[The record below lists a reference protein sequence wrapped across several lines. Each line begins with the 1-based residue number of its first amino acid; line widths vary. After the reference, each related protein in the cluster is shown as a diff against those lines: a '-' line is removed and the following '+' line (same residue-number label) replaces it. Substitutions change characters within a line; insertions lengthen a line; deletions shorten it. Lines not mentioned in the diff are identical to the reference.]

1 MGGTIYHEDKKQVGT
16 MLRNG
21 DEITSPTMR
30 LLGKILLSPF
40 LSNEKGFVLPVG
52 LMFLAI
58 IALLGTTAVKTTT
71 TDIKIGSNYKQSVQ
85 AFYDAEAGVQY
96 ILRKLAIDLD
106 DSDSATVDLTAN
118 KIFLN
123 YSTPDGFFFTVPTK
137 LTSLGNDQY
146 SFQVTGHG
154 SNNPEAVSVIKVV
167 LSAERK
173 SAFDYGLFTDGLL
186 DLKANA
192 RIFSYDSRY
201 NPDPPPFSFP
211 WTSSTGEADIGSNT
225 EITTKM
231 LTYIDGSIGLGANSS
246 NTVDAILT
254 DTGITIVMGTVDEVE
269 HVNPDPLGVNDSSS
283 ELYEKFN
290 DIIINNNNIT
300 ASDGSPCP
308 LKGDTNIYLDYGET
322 LTLTQGDYY
331 ITDIILKNGST
342 LEIDAT
348 SGPVNIYLSGVLDAQ
363 DGELE
368 AKNGSVINNL
378 SQPTDFSIFSNSSQ
392 DIIFKHSSDFK
403 GMVYAPNA
411 HVEMKNSSGVYGL
424 IWGNTATIHNDG
436 EFYFDEAIK
445 NKYLSPNN
453 YTTDVLSW
461 KDGSIDT

>member
-1 MGGTIYHEDKKQVGT
+1 
-16 MLRNG
+16 MLR
-21 DEITSPTMR
+21 
-30 LLGKILLSPF
+30 
-40 LSNEKGFVLPVG
+40 NEKGFVLPVG

-71 TDIKIGSNYKQSVQ
+71 TELKIGSNYKQSVQ

-96 ILRKLAIDLD
+96 ILRKLAIDLN
-106 DSDSATVDLTAN
+106 DSNSATVDLTAN
-118 KIFLN
+118 QISLS
-123 YSTPDGFFFTVPTK
+123 YSTPSGFFFTVPTV
-137 LTSLGNDQY
+137 LTSLGNDRY

-154 SNNPEAVSVIKVV
+154 SNNPATVSVIEVV
-167 LSAERK
+167 FSAERR

-186 DLKANA
+186 TLKADA
-192 RIFSYDSRY
+192 HIYSYDSCY
-201 NPDPPPFSFP
+201 NPDPDPLSFP
-211 WTSSTGEADIGSNT
+211 GASTGEADIGSNT
-225 EITTKM
+225 EVSTKM
-231 LTYIDGSIGLGANSS
+231 ATYIDGNIGLGANIS
-246 NTVDAILT
+246 NTVDAIWN
-254 DTGITIVMGTVDEVE
+254 DIGDPIVTGTVNEVG

-283 ELYEKFN
+283 ELCNKFS
-290 DIIINNNNIT
+290 DIIITNNNVVAT
-300 ASDGSPCP
+300 DGSPCP
-308 LKGDTNIYLDYGET
+308 LEGDTEIYLDNGET
-322 LTLTQGDYY
+322 LTLTAGDYY

-445 NKYLSPNN
+445 DKYLSPNN

-461 KDGSIDT
+461 KDDSIDT